1 MEINSHAVEVAF
13 FLCTASVAWSAAFA
27 WARWLARPRDSILS
41 GPEHQEYLAER
52 IARVEQA
59 ISAMSGEMERLAEGQ
74 RFTAR
79 VLAERLPAAEI
90 QARPAG
96 EPRRVNTP
104 H

>member
-13 FLCTASVAWSAAFA
+13 FLCTASVVWSAAFA

-59 ISAMSGEMERLAEGQ
+59 IGAMSGEMERLAEGQ

-90 QARPAG
+90 QAHPAG